1 MIIMTSWRRF
11 REIRS
16 RRAIRGGSKTMIND
30 VDVSDYK
37 ADPRPIADI
46 PAEWSTI
53 IATPIIANKTN
64 DYVTKDTK
72 QVNRG
77 E

>member
-11 REIRS
+11 QRD
-16 RRAIRGGSKTMIND
+16 TN
-30 VDVSDYK
+30 
-37 ADPRPIADI
+37 I